1 MNSEALLQLPA
12 VVHRELIQHLLREPN
27 GDEQAAFVFAQYS
40 AIDNTFHFVEWLAVP
55 PEGFA
60 IQLPYHFELTDATRA
75 TTIKRAH
82 DLGASVVE
90 FHSHTGHWP
99 AQFSPSDWSG
109 FEEVVPHM
117 WWRLKGRPYA
127 AVVVARSGFDGFA
140 WLQDARTPSRLGGI
154 NVEGQRLRPTR
165 LSPLERDGYDW
176 KI

>member
-12 VVHRELIQHLLREPN
+12 LVHRELIRHLLREPN

-40 AIDNTFHFVEWLAVP
+40 AIDNTFHFAEWLAVP
-55 PEGFA
+55 PEDFA
-60 IQLPYHFELTDATRA
+60 VQLPYHFELTDATRA
-75 TTIKRAH
+75 SIIKRAH

-90 FHSHTGHWP
+90 LHSHTGQWP
-99 AQFSPSDWSG
+99 ARFSPSDWAG
-109 FEEVVPHM
+109 FEEIVPHM

-140 WLQDARTPSRLGGI
+140 WLQDARAPSRLGGI

-165 LSPLERDGYDW
+165 LSPLGRDGYDW
-176 KI
+176 EI